1 MNDDTN
7 LHPWI
12 EPELEARLTALVLG
26 EASDFE
32 RDELERLVAD
42 RPELGLYQKRLEAMH
57 RMLRE
62 VAKGEG
68 AEEQGEWKLSPERR
82 TAVLARLRG
91 EAKAEE
97 KVVVMPRSK
106 RRVPWGM
113 MIRIAACV
121 AVIALFLGLMF
132 PATTGAL
139 RRAERPNDGGTAF
152 AYFDS
157 GETSASRHWYF
168 REESRNSSA
177 PQPAATGGAVAA
189 DPGPERF
196 VGGISGAGAIAA
208 DEFGNG
214 RTLRREPVPT
224 ETPATPSLAL
234 REAKE
239 EELTDLAIR
248 TPVTATGTTAPVAEP
263 LAVNRSGQTSVANG
277 TVALGSGSLTINGGT
292 EGHTVA
298 GRRVEGE
305 SGRFGLEGAN
315 TYTGGTSITAGGVLA
330 ITSPEP
336 AAAPPAPAAPADV
349 SKGYALADTMTRGT
363 TATTD
368 GDGDGDGDGLE
379 RLGLADSRAGE
390 KAKTQLGQELV
401 EEERMRSLESLS
413 ETTGTLAA
421 VDVPVGGVRD
431 LAEKEVA
438 ELAQVDALK
447 AMPESDEKP
456 VMAREKFKLDV
467 SKNDLAVGETPRKAG
482 QADDFGT
489 VTVGQTGAA
498 AAPAPAPA
506 AKPMPVAAATAS
518 GPAVAS
524 EPVVEQ
530 PLAKV
535 GAGTLALDSGVT
547 EFNGFVNV
555 EGKKEA
561 ASNLPASGGGNLNY
575 TGDTQVNSGVDAKGN
590 VAMNG
595 WAETAG
601 ATVDRK
607 NVDAYDF
614 VTPVETD
621 RLSRVDKEVAKEAGD
636 APLRG
641 VVVEKSMEESL
652 VRGGDLA
659 DADRTR
665 DQVIRREL
673 PATVSGTTSTA
684 GTVNFGAGVSSI
696 ENLPGFFEVTD
707 TSSSMDPET
716 AERLKKMRYFGDGTG
731 APNDLATEKSGFEL
745 PGLKS
750 DKKTFRFTVRAG
762 SERKD
767 AEVEIDEPWTF
778 GRAGE
783 VDPSVTDIMALTPQV
798 NLNTSAGGIAGAE
811 RDSQDGRTGD
821 WGRPPTSATT
831 QELVDIDGNIS
842 AGYMSDHIFY
852 GDRIVGGND
861 RTKDHVIRREMPAGT
876 PYDTTKQTSRFWN
889 LEYDEPTPDTGF
901 DLPGDVTPNDAIAGG
916 AEHAFKRHILGGA
929 NQLRGF
935 DYRDVGAHPLATLRQ
950 PTPAALDETS
960 PSAEPFST
968 FSLHV
973 SDVSFQLAK
982 SSLASGKWPEAEKIR
997 IEEFVNA
1004 FDYGDPVPSMGER
1017 VACRIDQGAH
1027 PFLQQ
1032 RNLVRIALRT
1042 AEAGRSSGTP
1052 LRLTLLLD
1060 SSGSM
1065 ERPDR
1070 RATLTRAVATLAGL
1084 LGENDRITLVSF
1096 ARQPRLVADA
1106 VAGNEAM
1113 KLAET
1118 VAALPSEGG
1127 TNLEAALELA
1137 FEKAREHQE
1146 ANAQNRI
1153 VLLTDGAAN
1162 LGDAKAESLGARVE
1176 MMRDAGIAFDA
1187 AGFGAEGL
1195 NDEILEALTRKGDG
1209 RYYLLDRPEDAG
1221 EAFAEQI
1228 AGALRPAA
1236 KNVKVQVEFNPDRVK
1251 SYKLLGFE
1259 KHRLAT
1265 EDFRNDAVD
1274 AAELAAAEA
1283 GVAVYQVEPDPA
1295 GEGDLGSVSVRFR
1308 DLESGEM
1315 IERRWS
1321 LPHLASAPAA
1331 DQGGGATHLAIV
1343 ASQFAA
1349 KLAGGPLGDVV
1360 DLGELA
1366 RLAATLPDSPR
1377 VNELRTMIEQARNL
1391 EGLSVSF

>member
-12 EPELEARLTALVLG
+12 EPELEARLAALVLG

-42 RPELGLYQKRLEAMH
+42 RPELGLYRKRLEAMH

-62 VAKGEG
+62 VATGES
-68 AEEQGEWKLSPERR
+68 AEEHGEWKLSPERR

-91 EAKAEE
+91 EEKAEE
-97 KVVVMPRSK
+97 KVVVMSESK

-113 MIRIAACV
+113 IFRVAACV
-121 AVIALFLGLMF
+121 MVAALALGLMYLVAKPEHLGVADEGSKLNTNTHAGGLAWDVPQAVDDF
-132 PATTGAL
+132 DRIGEKYPPAQHEWQRYPGSSTEGERVDRDAQELAL
-139 RRAERPNDGGTAF
+139 ADRAIRLPAP
-152 AYFDS
+152 
-157 GETSASRHWYF
+157 TSA
-168 REESRNSSA
+168 
-177 PQPAATGGAVAA
+177 
-189 DPGPERF
+189 
-196 VGGISGAGAIAA
+196 
-208 DEFGNG
+208 
-214 RTLRREPVPT
+214 
-224 ETPATPSLAL
+224 TPAP
-234 REAKE
+234 
-239 EELTDLAIR
+239 
-248 TPVTATGTTAPVAEP
+248 PAEP
-263 LAVNRSGQTSVANG
+263 MVVTRSGQIGALKG
-277 TVALGSGSLTINGGT
+277 TVAIGAGGDIALGIDPNSPGKVSVTNAGNSYTNVRVGGGFDGRVV
-292 EGHTVA
+292 ESPSAAEMPVA
-298 GRRVEGE
+298 STLGGE
-305 SGRFGLEGAN
+305 NS
-315 TYTGGTSITAGGVLA
+315 YTGGTEISAGGGALA
-330 ITSPEP
+330 ITGPELAASDKRGTVETTASTVERQLAENSAEIRSLERERKELEGAVTDDRAERGQTSAGSTIASTSTAFSSSEVPEIARDLSNVQGLKSASSMTMSGFEFNDTEGAGDRGIPQQDGFRLVGERESSPYEFGTTDITLGEP
-336 AAAPPAPAAPADV
+336 VTEINRDLLPPQFPAPAASP
-349 SKGYALADTMTRGT
+349 
-363 TATTD
+363 
-368 GDGDGDGDGLE
+368 
-379 RLGLADSRAGE
+379 
-390 KAKTQLGQELV
+390 
-401 EEERMRSLESLS
+401 
-413 ETTGTLAA
+413 
-421 VDVPVGGVRD
+421 
-431 LAEKEVA
+431 
-438 ELAQVDALK
+438 
-447 AMPESDEKP
+447 KP
-456 VMAREKFKLDV
+456 VA
-467 SKNDLAVGETPRKAG
+467 S
-482 QADDFGT
+482 
-489 VTVGQTGAA
+489 
-498 AAPAPAPA
+498 AP
-506 AKPMPVAAATAS
+506 VS
-518 GPAVAS
+518 GPTIADP
-524 EPVVEQ
+524 ETRLKKQ
-530 PLAKV
+530 
-535 GAGTLALDSGVT
+535 GAGTLALNGGTVDLGLSNEVVEVDGFIDHKQKTDAPQSAPSAGENLNFTGDLQVNGGVEAKVNAAKEAVTLGSGGMIAGVSGQEGREGFGNESPAELDSLSRSAGSGVT
-547 EFNGFVNV
+547 AGQ
-555 EGKKEA
+555 EGDV
-561 ASNLPASGGGNLNY
+561 SRMGRS
-575 TGDTQVNSGVDAKGN
+575 
-590 VAMNG
+590 VA
-595 WAETAG
+595 
-601 ATVDRK
+601 
-607 NVDAYDF
+607 
-614 VTPVETD
+614 
-621 RLSRVDKEVAKEAGD
+621 
-636 APLRG
+636 
-641 VVVEKSMEESL
+641 VEKSMSQQIESEVKRESTGDWGKASPRKAPIDETVDL
-652 VRGGDLA
+652 GGEISAGYMSDYIFYGTRFQA
-659 DADRTR
+659 DGKNGA
-665 DQVIRREL
+665 VNNEGI
-673 PATVSGTTSTA
+673 
-684 GTVNFGAGVSSI
+684 VNFGTAVSQI
-696 ENLPGFFEVTD
+696 ENLGELQKT
-707 TSSSMDPET
+707 
-716 AERLKKMRYFGDGTG
+716 GD
-731 APNDLATEKSGFEL
+731 ANVAL
-745 PGLKS
+745 PGLQP
-750 DKKTFRFTVRAG
+750 DKQRFRFTVQAG
-762 SERKD
+762 SQRKD
-767 AEVEIDEPWTF
+767 ADLEIDEPWRF

-783 VDPSVTDIMALTPQV
+783 VDPSVADIMALTPQV
-798 NLNTSAGGIAGAE
+798 EKDL
-811 RDSQDGRTGD
+811 SQDRD
-821 WGRPPTSATT
+821 KMEMLYQVVP
-831 QELVDIDGNIS
+831 
-842 AGYMSDHIFY
+842 
-852 GDRIVGGND
+852 RIVGGGSESGTRIVDSDSPESKNGQFPSLD
-861 RTKDHVIRREMPAGT
+861 DVVMREGREKEKIRSATFYDVGEVTDGPTAANSDFGIGTKL
-876 PYDTTKQTSRFWN
+876 F
-889 LEYDEPTPDTGF
+889 
-901 DLPGDVTPNDAIAGG
+901 
-916 AEHAFKRHILGGA
+916 ILGSAPVRLDYGVPIGDGSETSETFKFRLGA
-929 NQLRGF
+929 TMDAPASTKPSERP
-935 DYRDVGAHPLATLRQ
+935 ALRQ

-1176 MMRDAGIAFDA
+1176 LMRDAGIAFDA

-1315 IERRWS
+1315 VERRWS
-1321 LPHLASAPAA
+1321 LPHLATAPAA

-1377 VNELRTMIEQARNL
+1377 VDELRTMIEQARGL
-1391 EGLSVSF
+1391 EGDR

>member
-7 LHPWI
+7 SLHPWI
-12 EPELEARLTALVLG
+12 EPGLEARLTALVLG

-42 RPELGLYQKRLEAMH
+42 RPELGLYRKRLEAMH

-62 VAKGEG
+62 VAKGES

-82 TAVLARLRG
+82 TALLARLRG
-91 EAKAEE
+91 EGKAEE
-97 KVVVMPRSK
+97 KVVVMSRPK
-106 RRVPWGM
+106 RRVPWGL
-113 MIRIAACV
+113 IGRIAACF
-121 AVIALFLGLMF
+121 AVIGLVLSLILRSLTTVLGD
-132 PATTGAL
+132 
-139 RRAERPNDGGTAF
+139 AERRNRGGNTF

-157 GETSASRHWYF
+157 GESSAPRHWDF

-177 PQPAATGGAVAA
+177 PQLTVSRGAVVT
-189 DPGPERF
+189 DSDRDRD
-196 VGGISGAGAIAA
+196 VGGISGAGRSST
-208 DEFGNG
+208 DEFVNG
-214 RTLRREPVPT
+214 RSLRRESMVT
-224 ETPATPSLAL
+224 EPPATPQPAL
-234 REAKE
+234 SEAKE
-239 EELTDLAIR
+239 AGLADLAIR
-248 TPVTATGTTAPVAEP
+248 TPVTTTATTAPPAEP
-263 LAVNRSGQTSVANG
+263 PGMNRSAQTNVANG
-277 TVALGSGSLTINGGT
+277 TVALRSASGTIHESSDGRP
-292 EGHTVA
+292 VA
-298 GRRVEGE
+298 GRQVVGE
-305 SGRFGLEGAN
+305 ASGRALGGAN

-336 AAAPPAPAAPADV
+336 VAAPPAPAAPVDV
-349 SKGYALADTMTRGT
+349 TKGYAQVDTKTRGT

-368 GDGDGDGDGLE
+368 GDADGSD
-379 RLGLADSRAGE
+379 RAGLADTRAE
-390 KAKTQLGQELV
+390 TRAKVQLGLPMV
-401 EEERMRSLESLS
+401 EEGRMRSLQSRS

-421 VDVPVGGVRD
+421 VDAPAGGGRE

-438 ELAQVDALK
+438 ELAEVEALK
-447 AMPESDEKP
+447 AMPESEEKP
-456 VMAREKFKLDV
+456 VMAQEKFKLDV
-467 SKNDLAVGETPRKAG
+467 PKSDLAPSEMPRKAG
-482 QADDFGT
+482 KADDFGT
-489 VTVGQTGAA
+489 VTFGQTGAA
-498 AAPAPAPA
+498 APAPAAA
-506 AKPMPVAAATAS
+506 AKPMPVAAAAAS
-518 GPAVAS
+518 GPVVAG

-535 GAGTLALDSGVT
+535 GAGTLALNSGVT
-547 EFNGFVNV
+547 EFDGFVDV

-561 ASNLPASGGGNLNY
+561 ASNRSAARGDLDFA
-575 TGDTQVNSGVDAKGN
+575 GDTQAGGGAEATGDAERYGRTF
-590 VAMNG
+590 AG
-595 WAETAG
+595 GGTAG
-601 ATVDRK
+601 SKDGKAADE
-607 NVDAYDF
+607 YDF
-614 VTPVETD
+614 IAPVVSD
-621 RLSRVDKEVAKEAGD
+621 PVK
-636 APLRG
+636 
-641 VVVEKSMEESL
+641 
-652 VRGGDLA
+652 
-659 DADRTR
+659 
-665 DQVIRREL
+665 RR
-673 PATVSGTTSTA
+673 
-684 GTVNFGAGVSSI
+684 
-696 ENLPGFFEVTD
+696 
-707 TSSSMDPET
+707 
-716 AERLKKMRYFGDGTG
+716 
-731 APNDLATEKSGFEL
+731 
-745 PGLKS
+745 
-750 DKKTFRFTVRAG
+750 
-762 SERKD
+762 D
-767 AEVEIDEPWTF
+767 AEVEEQMTEAS
-778 GRAGE
+778 RMVRLSE
-783 VDPSVTDIMALTPQV
+783 VDKSVRDILSLTSQLHLQP
-798 NLNTSAGGIAGAE
+798 NAGGFAGSGRNADE
-811 RDSQDGRTGD
+811 DLSTLYASTETEGRFRTAPGQDRL
-821 WGRPPTSATT
+821 
-831 QELVDIDGNIS
+831 ELSDKRRKMLEEIS
-842 AGYMSDHIFY
+842 ASW
-852 GDRIVGGND
+852 
-861 RTKDHVIRREMPAGT
+861 ESPA
-876 PYDTTKQTSRFWN
+876 
-889 LEYDEPTPDTGF
+889 
-901 DLPGDVTPNDAIAGG
+901 
-916 AEHAFKRHILGGA
+916 
-929 NQLRGF
+929 
-935 DYRDVGAHPLATLRQ
+935 
-950 PTPAALDETS
+950 PAALAETS

-1295 GEGDLGSVSVRFR
+1295 GEGDLGAVSVRFR

-1315 IERRWS
+1315 VERRWA
-1321 LPHLASAPAA
+1321 LPHLAAAPAA

-1349 KLAGGPLGDVV
+1349 KLAGGPVGDVV

-1366 RLAATLPDSPR
+1366 RLAATLPDSER
-1377 VNELRTMIEQARNL
+1377 VKELRTMIEQARGL
-1391 EGLSVSF
+1391 EGGF

>member
-1 MNDDTN
+1 MNEESNT

-12 EPELEARLTALVLG
+12 EPETEARLTALVLG

-32 RDELERLVAD
+32 RDELERLVAE
-42 RPELGLYQKRLEAMH
+42 RPELALYRKRLEAMH
-57 RMLRE
+57 RLLRE
-62 VAKGEG
+62 VATGESA
-68 AEEQGEWKLSPERR
+68 AEQREWKLAPERR
-82 TAVLARLRG
+82 AALLARLRG
-91 EAKAEE
+91 EGKAEE
-97 KVVVMPRSK
+97 TIVVMPQPK
-106 RRVPWGM
+106 RRLPWGM
-113 MIRIAACV
+113 VIRIAACV
-121 AVIALFLGLMF
+121 AVVALMLVMFFVPAGENIMSSSDYYLAEAAKDAPVDRWGDDDFLRTESEALSTPRVNSPKYAGM
-132 PATTGAL
+132 PSSGA
-139 RRAERPNDGGTAF
+139 G
-152 AYFDS
+152 
-157 GETSASRHWYF
+157 
-168 REESRNSSA
+168 NSSA
-177 PQPAATGGAVAA
+177 GAPLEQPAVGLSDSSRSQFSMAGTTKAFIQLESRVEA
-189 DPGPERF
+189 DRDEFALGQTSAPD
-196 VGGISGAGAIAA
+196 GGISRPKAEVALVDEGFGVVAGDRMEVRWKEALDQSAAATAA
-208 DEFGNG
+208 DKPVEEG
-214 RTLRREPVPT
+214 RSAGRRELDGAERLTLGGVAESKAEPEV
-224 ETPATPSLAL
+224 L
-234 REAKE
+234 AKE
-239 EELTDLAIR
+239 KQLADS
-248 TPVTATGTTAPVAEP
+248 AD
-263 LAVNRSGQTSVANG
+263 
-277 TVALGSGSLTINGGT
+277 GT
-292 EGHTVA
+292 EG
-298 GRRVEGE
+298 RSELY
-305 SGRFGLEGAN
+305 RFGNVRSDSGPTNA
-315 TYTGGTSITAGGVLA
+315 
-330 ITSPEP
+330 
-336 AAAPPAPAAPADV
+336 PAP
-349 SKGYALADTMTRGT
+349 
-363 TATTD
+363 
-368 GDGDGDGDGLE
+368 
-379 RLGLADSRAGE
+379 
-390 KAKTQLGQELV
+390 
-401 EEERMRSLESLS
+401 
-413 ETTGTLAA
+413 
-421 VDVPVGGVRD
+421 
-431 LAEKEVA
+431 
-438 ELAQVDALK
+438 
-447 AMPESDEKP
+447 
-456 VMAREKFKLDV
+456 
-467 SKNDLAVGETPRKAG
+467 
-482 QADDFGT
+482 
-489 VTVGQTGAA
+489 AA
-498 AAPAPAPA
+498 AAPAPVAVSQPQT
-506 AKPMPVAAATAS
+506 VAAAPMS
-518 GPAVAS
+518 GPEKPGEPAPVALS
-524 EPVVEQ
+524 QEMLSQEMQPKRSLSVEQ
-530 PLAKV
+530 EVLGEVTKFKGFANLAKQSE
-535 GAGTLALDSGVT
+535 AGKQAPS
-547 EFNGFVNV
+547 
-555 EGKKEA
+555 
-561 ASNLPASGGGNLNY
+561 
-575 TGDTQVNSGVDAKGN
+575 
-590 VAMNG
+590 
-595 WAETAG
+595 AG
-601 ATVDRK
+601 EPK
-607 NVDAYDF
+607 HFFDAYDA
-614 VTPVETD
+614 EG
-621 RLSRVDKEVAKEAGD
+621 DKTAAGRGLRED
-636 APLRG
+636 LGTVGAANQAPGKDHEPNRALHLGLERS
-641 VVVEKSMEESL
+641 E
-652 VRGGDLA
+652 LA
-659 DADRTR
+659 DAPEDF
-665 DQVIRREL
+665 DQL
-673 PATVSGTTSTA
+673 Q
-684 GTVNFGAGVSSI
+684 
-696 ENLPGFFEVTD
+696 
-707 TSSSMDPET
+707 
-716 AERLKKMRYFGDGTG
+716 RL
-731 APNDLATEKSGFEL
+731 A
-745 PGLKS
+745 
-750 DKKTFRFTVRAG
+750 
-762 SERKD
+762 
-767 AEVEIDEPWTF
+767 
-778 GRAGE
+778 E
-783 VDPSVTDIMALTPQV
+783 VDPSLQDILALTPQV
-798 NLNTSAGGIAGAE
+798 GRKMAQSKGGFAGNGGMIE
-811 RDSQDGRTGD
+811 IEELSETEDRVLSRTG
-821 WGRPPTSATT
+821 
-831 QELVDIDGNIS
+831 EDG
-842 AGYMSDHIFY
+842 
-852 GDRIVGGND
+852 
-861 RTKDHVIRREMPAGT
+861 
-876 PYDTTKQTSRFWN
+876 
-889 LEYDEPTPDTGF
+889 
-901 DLPGDVTPNDAIAGG
+901 GG
-916 AEHAFKRHILGGA
+916 AVAIS
-929 NQLRGF
+929 RGEF
-935 DYRDVGAHPLATLRQ
+935 QGPISSLAAVDFIGKAEESSTRWRRAQPL
-950 PTPAALDETS
+950 PALDETS

-1017 VACRIDQGAH
+1017 VACRIDQGGH

-1315 IERRWS
+1315 VERRWA
-1321 LPHLASAPAA
+1321 LPHLATAPAA

-1377 VNELRTMIEQARNL
+1377 VNELRTMIEQARGL
-1391 EGLSVSF
+1391 EGASTSF

>member
-1 MNDDTN
+1 MKTEDGNEG

-32 RDELERLVAD
+32 RDELERLVAE
-42 RPELGLYQKRLEAMH
+42 RPELGLYRKRLEAMH

-62 VAKGEG
+62 VATGES
-68 AEEQGEWKLSPERR
+68 AEEQGEWKLGAERR

-91 EAKAEE
+91 EGTAEE

-106 RRVPWGM
+106 RRLPWGM

-139 RRAERPNDGGTAF
+139 RKAERPNEGGNAF

-157 GETSASRHWYF
+157 SDTSSRQQWSF
-168 REESRNSSA
+168 REPSPNPSD
-177 PQPAATGGAVAA
+177 PQPAATDLPVVT
-189 DPGPERF
+189 DLGPERF
-196 VGGISGAGAIAA
+196 VGAISGSGAISA
-208 DEFGNG
+208 DEFGNDSA
-214 RTLRREPVPT
+214 LRRGSVVT
-224 ETPATPSLAL
+224 ESPATPGLAL
-234 REAKE
+234 IEKKE
-239 EELTDLAIR
+239 DGLTDLATR
-248 TPVTATGTTAPVAEP
+248 TPVATTGTTAPPAEP
-263 LAVNRSGQTSVANG
+263 LAVNRSGQTDISNG
-277 TVALGSGSLTINGGT
+277 TVALGSGSLTINGGIEENST
-292 EGHTVA
+292 A
-298 GRRVEGE
+298 GRRLEGE
-305 SGRFGLEGAN
+305 ASGYGLKDAN
-315 TYTGGTSITAGGVLA
+315 TYTGGLVINSGGVA

-336 AAAPPAPAAPADV
+336 AAAPPASAAPVDV
-349 SKGYALADTMTRGT
+349 KNGYDRIDTMTRGRS
-363 TATTD
+363 ATTD
-368 GDGDGDGDGLE
+368 SDGDGLD
-379 RLGLADSRAGE
+379 RDGLADSRTGE
-390 KAKTQLGQELV
+390 KAKPQPGQTFA
-401 EEERMRSLESLS
+401 EEERMQSLQALS
-413 ETTGTLAA
+413 ETTGTPAA
-421 VDVPVGGVRD
+421 ADAPAGGGRELPKKGHGQVVPITM
-431 LAEKEVA
+431 AEKEVA
-438 ELAQVDALK
+438 ELAPGEALK
-447 AMPESDEKP
+447 AMPESEEKP
-456 VMAREKFKLDV
+456 VIAQEKFKLDV
-467 SKNDLAVGETPRKAG
+467 SNGDLAPREMPRKAG
-482 QADDFGT
+482 KADDFGT
-489 VTVGQTGAA
+489 VNVGQTGAA
-498 AAPAPAPA
+498 AVPAPA
-506 AKPMPVAAATAS
+506 AAVPMPVAAATAS
-518 GPAVAS
+518 DPAVADP
-524 EPVVEQ
+524 ET
-530 PLAKV
+530 PLTKL
-535 GAGTLALDSGVT
+535 GAGTLAL
-547 EFNGFVNV
+547 NGGTVDLSLSEEMV
-555 EGKKEA
+555 EVDGFIDHKTKTNA
-561 ASNLPASGGGNLNY
+561 PKSAPSAGGNLNF
-575 TGDTQVNSGVDAKGN
+575 TGDLQVNGGVEAKGN
-590 VAMNG
+590 A
-595 WAETAG
+595 AKETLSLGSGGMIAG
-601 ATVDRK
+601 VSGQEGREGFGNEPPAK
-607 NVDAYDF
+607 LDA
-614 VTPVETD
+614 
-621 RLSRVDKEVAKEAGD
+621 LSRSTGSGVASGQEGD
-636 APLRG
+636 VSRMGRSGA
-641 VVVEKSMEESL
+641 VEKSLSQATELEVKREGTGDWGKAPVGKAPTDETVDL
-652 VRGGDLA
+652 GGEISAGYMSDYIFHGTRFQA
-659 DADRTR
+659 DGKNMAVPT
-665 DQVIRREL
+665 
-673 PATVSGTTSTA
+673 P
-684 GTVNFGAGVSSI
+684 GTVNFDTAVSQI
-696 ENLPGFFEVTD
+696 EN
-707 TSSSMDPET
+707 PEEFQKT
-716 AERLKKMRYFGDGTG
+716 GD
-731 APNDLATEKSGFEL
+731 ANVAL
-745 PGLKS
+745 PGLQS
-750 DKKTFRFTVRAG
+750 DKRKFRFTVQAG
-762 SERKD
+762 SQRTD
-767 AEVEIDEPWTF
+767 AEVEIDEPWRL
-778 GRAGE
+778 GRAAE
-783 VDPSVTDIMALTPQV
+783 VEKSVEDIMALTSQLDTQTNAGVTAWYGSANSSVPAV
-798 NLNTSAGGIAGAE
+798 DKNRFATFYDVGEVTDGPATSAG
-811 RDSQDGRTGD
+811 DSDTNHYF
-821 WGRPPTSATT
+821 AT
-831 QELVDIDGNIS
+831 
-842 AGYMSDHIFY
+842 ASDPN
-852 GDRIVGGND
+852 GGFNV
-861 RTKDHVIRREMPAGT
+861 RYR
-876 PYDTTKQTSRFWN
+876 
-889 LEYDEPTPDTGF
+889 PTPIDPADPTRSIYSS
-901 DLPGDVTPNDAIAGG
+901 V
-916 AEHAFKRHILGGA
+916 
-929 NQLRGF
+929 LRE
-935 DYRDVGAHPLATLRQ
+935 APK

-1070 RATLTRAVATLAGL
+1070 RATLTRAVATLTGL

-1118 VAALPSEGG
+1118 VASLPSEGG

-1146 ANAQNRI
+1146 ADAQNRI

-1377 VNELRTMIEQARNL
+1377 VDELRTMIEQARGL
-1391 EGLSVSF
+1391 EGDR

>member
-62 VAKGEG
+62 VAKGES

-82 TAVLARLRG
+82 TVVLARLSG
-91 EAKAEE
+91 
-97 KVVVMPRSK
+97 ST
-106 RRVPWGM
+106 RVPESKNATATKRSPWT
-113 MIRIAACV
+113 ISPRFLAVAATIV
-121 AVIALFLGLMF
+121 FVGLMLGLMF
-132 PATTGAL
+132 PASTGAL
-139 RRAERPNDGGTAF
+139 RSKGAKIQWDDDAYANETYGHDRERMRRALDEGWESPVPADAF
-152 AYFDS
+152 VTV
-157 GETSASRHWYF
+157 GEEAQELALADRATRLPAPTSA
-168 REESRNSSA
+168 
-177 PQPAATGGAVAA
+177 
-189 DPGPERF
+189 
-196 VGGISGAGAIAA
+196 
-208 DEFGNG
+208 
-214 RTLRREPVPT
+214 
-224 ETPATPSLAL
+224 TPAP
-234 REAKE
+234 
-239 EELTDLAIR
+239 
-248 TPVTATGTTAPVAEP
+248 PAEP
-263 LAVNRSGQTSVANG
+263 MVVTRSGQIAASTGTAAIGAGGDIVLGVDPNSPAMVSVTTS
-277 TVALGSGSLTINGGT
+277 GSGSTNVRVGGDF
-292 EGHTVA
+292 EGRDA
-298 GRRVEGE
+298 GSRSFAAEPVTSTLGGE
-305 SGRFGLEGAN
+305 N
-315 TYTGGTSITAGGVLA
+315 TYTGGTEISAGGGALA
-330 ITSPEP
+330 ITSP
-336 AAAPPAPAAPADV
+336 
-349 SKGYALADTMTRGT
+349 K
-363 TATTD
+363 
-368 GDGDGDGDGLE
+368 
-379 RLGLADSRAGE
+379 
-390 KAKTQLGQELV
+390 
-401 EEERMRSLESLS
+401 
-413 ETTGTLAA
+413 
-421 VDVPVGGVRD
+421 
-431 LAEKEVA
+431 
-438 ELAQVDALK
+438 
-447 AMPESDEKP
+447 
-456 VMAREKFKLDV
+456 
-467 SKNDLAVGETPRKAG
+467 
-482 QADDFGT
+482 
-489 VTVGQTGAA
+489 
-498 AAPAPAPA
+498 
-506 AKPMPVAAATAS
+506 PVAAAPDS
-518 GPAVAS
+518 GPPVANL
-524 EPVVEQ
+524 ETRLKKQ
-530 PLAKV
+530 
-535 GAGTLALDSGVT
+535 GAGTLALNGGTVDLGLSNEVVEVDGFFDHKQKTDAPQSAPSAGENLNFTGDLQVTAGVEAKVNAAKEAVTLGSGGMIAGVSGQEGREGFGNESPAELDSLSRSAGSGVT
-547 EFNGFVNV
+547 AGQ
-555 EGKKEA
+555 EGDV
-561 ASNLPASGGGNLNY
+561 SRMGRS
-575 TGDTQVNSGVDAKGN
+575 
-590 VAMNG
+590 VA
-595 WAETAG
+595 
-601 ATVDRK
+601 
-607 NVDAYDF
+607 
-614 VTPVETD
+614 
-621 RLSRVDKEVAKEAGD
+621 
-636 APLRG
+636 
-641 VVVEKSMEESL
+641 VEKSMSQQIESEVKRESTGDWGKASPRKAPIDETVDL
-652 VRGGDLA
+652 GGEISAGYMSDYIFYGTRFQA
-659 DADRTR
+659 DGKNGA
-665 DQVIRREL
+665 VNNE
-673 PATVSGTTSTA
+673 
-684 GTVNFGAGVSSI
+684 GTVNFGTAVSQI
-696 ENLPGFFEVTD
+696 ENLGELQKT
-707 TSSSMDPET
+707 
-716 AERLKKMRYFGDGTG
+716 GD
-731 APNDLATEKSGFEL
+731 ANVVL
-745 PGLKS
+745 PGLQS
-750 DKKTFRFTVRAG
+750 DKQRFRFTVRAG

-798 NLNTSAGGIAGAE
+798 EKDL
-811 RDSQDGRTGD
+811 SQDRD
-821 WGRPPTSATT
+821 KMEMLYQVVP
-831 QELVDIDGNIS
+831 
-842 AGYMSDHIFY
+842 
-852 GDRIVGGND
+852 RIVGGGSESGTRIVDSDSPESKNGQFPSLD
-861 RTKDHVIRREMPAGT
+861 DVVMREGREKEKIRSATFYDVGEVTDGPTAANSDFGIGTKL
-876 PYDTTKQTSRFWN
+876 F
-889 LEYDEPTPDTGF
+889 
-901 DLPGDVTPNDAIAGG
+901 
-916 AEHAFKRHILGGA
+916 ILGSAPVRLDYGVPIGDGSETSETFKFRLGA
-929 NQLRGF
+929 TMDAPASTKPSERPALRK
-935 DYRDVGAHPLATLRQ
+935 

-1176 MMRDAGIAFDA
+1176 LMRDAGIAFDA

-1295 GEGDLGSVSVRFR
+1295 GEGDLGSASVRFR

-1321 LPHLASAPAA
+1321 LPHLAAAPAPE
-1331 DQGGGATHLAIV
+1331 QGGEAILLATV

-1366 RLAATLPDSPR
+1366 RLAATLPESER
-1377 VNELRTMIEQARNL
+1377 VKELRTMIEQARNL

>member
-1 MNDDTN
+1 MNDETN

-62 VAKGEG
+62 VSTGES
-68 AEEQGEWKLSPERR
+68 AEEQGEWKLGAERR
-82 TAVLARLRG
+82 AAVLARLSG

-97 KVVVMPRSK
+97 QVVAMSRPK
-106 RRVPWGM
+106 RRLPWV
-113 MIRIAACV
+113 MIFRVAACV
-121 AVIALFLGLMF
+121 MVAALALGLMYLVAKPEHLGVADEGSKVNTNTHAGGLAWDVPQAVDDF
-132 PATTGAL
+132 DRIGEKYPPAQHEWQRYPGSSTESERVDRDAREL
-139 RRAERPNDGGTAF
+139 HLADRAIRLPAP
-152 AYFDS
+152 
-157 GETSASRHWYF
+157 TSA
-168 REESRNSSA
+168 
-177 PQPAATGGAVAA
+177 
-189 DPGPERF
+189 
-196 VGGISGAGAIAA
+196 
-208 DEFGNG
+208 
-214 RTLRREPVPT
+214 
-224 ETPATPSLAL
+224 TPAP
-234 REAKE
+234 
-239 EELTDLAIR
+239 
-248 TPVTATGTTAPVAEP
+248 PAEP
-263 LAVNRSGQTSVANG
+263 KEVDKPGQIGAMNG
-277 TVALGSGSLTINGGT
+277 TVAIVAGGDIALGVDPNSPAVVSVTTSGSGSTNVRVGGDFD
-292 EGHTVA
+292 GRDA
-298 GRRVEGE
+298 GSRSFEAEPVTSTLGGE
-305 SGRFGLEGAN
+305 N
-315 TYTGGTSITAGGVLA
+315 TYTGGTEISAGGGALA
-330 ITSPEP
+330 ITSP
-336 AAAPPAPAAPADV
+336 
-349 SKGYALADTMTRGT
+349 K
-363 TATTD
+363 
-368 GDGDGDGDGLE
+368 
-379 RLGLADSRAGE
+379 
-390 KAKTQLGQELV
+390 
-401 EEERMRSLESLS
+401 
-413 ETTGTLAA
+413 
-421 VDVPVGGVRD
+421 
-431 LAEKEVA
+431 
-438 ELAQVDALK
+438 
-447 AMPESDEKP
+447 
-456 VMAREKFKLDV
+456 
-467 SKNDLAVGETPRKAG
+467 
-482 QADDFGT
+482 
-489 VTVGQTGAA
+489 
-498 AAPAPAPA
+498 
-506 AKPMPVAAATAS
+506 PVAAAPDS
-518 GPAVAS
+518 GPPVANL
-524 EPVVEQ
+524 ETRLKKQ
-530 PLAKV
+530 
-535 GAGTLALDSGVT
+535 GAGTLAL
-547 EFNGFVNV
+547 NGGTVDLGLGDEVIEVDGFIDH
-555 EGKKEA
+555 KQKTDA
-561 ASNLPASGGGNLNY
+561 PQSAPSAGGNLNF
-575 TGDTQVNSGVDAKGN
+575 TGDLQVNGGVEAKVNAAKESLSLGSGGMIAGVSGQEGREGFGNESPAKLDALSRSAGSGVAAGQEADVSRMGRS
-590 VAMNG
+590 VA
-595 WAETAG
+595 
-601 ATVDRK
+601 
-607 NVDAYDF
+607 
-614 VTPVETD
+614 
-621 RLSRVDKEVAKEAGD
+621 
-636 APLRG
+636 
-641 VVVEKSMEESL
+641 VEKSMEESL
-652 VRGGDLA
+652 APGLDLVGS
-659 DADRTR
+659 DRTR

-673 PATVSGTTSTA
+673 PATVSGTTSPV

-696 ENLPGFFEVTD
+696 ENLTGFFEVAE

-716 AERLKKMRYFGDGTG
+716 AERLEKMRYFGDGTG

-750 DKKTFRFTVRAG
+750 DKQRFRFTVQAG
-762 SERKD
+762 SQRKD
-767 AEVEIDEPWTF
+767 ADVEIGEPWTF

-783 VDPSVTDIMALTPQV
+783 VDPSVADIMALTPQ
-798 NLNTSAGGIAGAE
+798 LNFQTSAGGLAWDNSNGENLSTLYASTE
-811 RDSQDGRTGD
+811 TEGRVRMASGPD
-821 WGRPPTSATT
+821 RLELSDKRRKMLEEVSATW
-831 QELVDIDGNIS
+831 ESPV
-842 AGYMSDHIFY
+842 
-852 GDRIVGGND
+852 
-861 RTKDHVIRREMPAGT
+861 
-876 PYDTTKQTSRFWN
+876 
-889 LEYDEPTPDTGF
+889 
-901 DLPGDVTPNDAIAGG
+901 
-916 AEHAFKRHILGGA
+916 
-929 NQLRGF
+929 
-935 DYRDVGAHPLATLRQ
+935 
-950 PTPAALDETS
+950 PAALDETS

-1118 VAALPSEGG
+1118 VASLPSEGG

-1315 IERRWS
+1315 VERRWS
-1321 LPHLASAPAA
+1321 LPHLATAPAA

-1377 VNELRTMIEQARNL
+1377 VNELRTMIEQARGL
-1391 EGLSVSF
+1391 EGASTSF